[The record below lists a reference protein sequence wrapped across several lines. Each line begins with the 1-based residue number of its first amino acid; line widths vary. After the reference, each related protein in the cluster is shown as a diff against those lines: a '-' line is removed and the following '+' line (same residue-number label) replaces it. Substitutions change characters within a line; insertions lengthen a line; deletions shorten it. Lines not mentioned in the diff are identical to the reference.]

1 MRSLSAKKSATI
13 SDLKL
18 VVSNLEAQITEI
30 NSVLKSQA
38 MESAFDDKFQQFQD
52 KMTQLDKSSKVNHQF
67 LSAKVS
73 ELEAE
78 INTLKAENTK
88 LKRDIQGLRGNL
100 KLTKRT
106 FDDKLNS
113 SIAELQ
119 SNLSLAEDDKPV
131 QRKESDNLLFFPDDV
146 ETSNSFSVLQK
157 DPVTT
162 DDNTPVNV
170 SPPNPSFVSHSN
182 KQAPSM
188 PDQSD
193 SSFLPL
199 QCSQSNNARIH
210 DTPPLNEQ
218 RTTLDSSKD
227 DLILLID
234 SNGKFIDTTKL
245 AREKQVRKIFCPTIV
260 AATKTLTESTFDHPS
275 HIVIH
280 VGTNDIEQS
289 PIDSCSSQ
297 FQTMVD
303 VASQNTRL
311 LNY

>member
-1 MRSLSAKKSATI
+1 
-13 SDLKL
+13 
-18 VVSNLEAQITEI
+18 
-30 NSVLKSQA
+30 
-38 MESAFDDKFQQFQD
+38 
-52 KMTQLDKSSKVNHQF
+52 MTQLDKASKVNHQF
-67 LSAKVS
+67 LSPKVS

-119 SNLSLAEDDKPV
+119 SNLNLAEDDKPV
-131 QRKESDNLLFFPDDV
+131 QQKDDNLLFFPDDV
-146 ETSNSFSVLQK
+146 ETSNSFFVLQK
-157 DPVTT
+157 DPITT
-162 DDNTPVNV
+162 DDNTPINV
-170 SPPNPSFVSHSN
+170 SPPNPSFVSHSD

-199 QCSQSNNARIH
+199 QCSQSNSARIH
-210 DTPPLNEQ
+210 GTPPLNEQ

-234 SNGKFIDTTKL
+234 SNGKFIHTTKL
-245 AREKQVRKIFCPTIV
+245 VCEKQVRKIFCPAIT

-280 VGTNDIEQS
+280 VV
-289 PIDSCSSQ
+289 
-297 FQTMVD
+297 QTTSNNLPLTPAPLNSRHWWM
-303 VASQNTRL
+303 SHPKNTHL
-311 LNY
+311 LKY